1 MIYPN
6 GESVERAV
14 YVWGETLEEI
24 MDNATIKLGLWAPA
38 KIIYN
43 MEGKKVRIYLLYL
56 NICQV

>member
-38 KIIYN
+38 KIIYK
-43 MEGKKVRIYLLYL
+43 MEGKKVCIYLLYL

>member
-6 GESVERAV
+6 GESVEKAV

-43 MEGKKVRIYLLYL
+43 MEGKKVCIYLLYL

>member
-43 MEGKKVRIYLLYL
+43 MEGKKVCIYL
-56 NICQV
+56 